1 MNKKSIEDEAKRI
14 SNELL
19 KNNKYNESFDNLI
32 NSLINKK
39 YINSISTISYNVT
52 KIMSSYIEIVS
63 INPFVYNY
71 YKNLKK
77 WDFFIFLGDF
87 AKQMDNKIYR
97 R

>member
-1 MNKKSIEDEAKRI
+1 MNKKSIENEAKRI

-19 KNNKYNESFDNLI
+19 KKNKYNESFDNLI
-32 NSLINKK
+32 SSLINKK
-39 YINSISTISYNVT
+39 YINNISTISYNDT

>member
-1 MNKKSIEDEAKRI
+1 MDKKIIENEAKRI

-19 KNNKYNESFDNLI
+19 KKNNYNESFDDLI

-39 YINSISTISYNVT
+39 YINNISTISYNVT
-52 KIMSSYIEIVS
+52 KIMSNYIEIVS

-77 WDFFIFLGDF
+77 
-87 AKQMDNKIYR
+87 
-97 R
+97 

>member
-1 MNKKSIEDEAKRI
+1 MNKKSIENEAKRI

-19 KNNKYNESFDNLI
+19 KKNNYNKSFDDLI

-39 YINSISTISYNVT
+39 YINNISTISYNVT
-52 KIMSSYIEIVS
+52 KIISNYIEIVS

-77 WDFFIFLGDF
+77 WDFFVFSGDF
-87 AKQMDNKIYR
+87 V
-97 R
+97 

>member
-1 MNKKSIEDEAKRI
+1 MNKKSIENEAKRI

-19 KNNKYNESFDNLI
+19 KKNNYNESFDDLI

-39 YINSISTISYNVT
+39 YINNISTISYNVT
-52 KIMSSYIEIVS
+52 KNMSSYIEIVS

-77 WDFFIFLGDF
+77 
-87 AKQMDNKIYR
+87 
-97 R
+97 

>member
-1 MNKKSIEDEAKRI
+1 MNKKSIENEAKRI

-19 KNNKYNESFDNLI
+19 KKNNYNESFDDLI

-39 YINSISTISYNVT
+39 YINNISYNVT
-52 KIMSSYIEIVS
+52 KNMSSYIEIVS

-77 WDFFIFLGDF
+77 
-87 AKQMDNKIYR
+87 
-97 R
+97 

>member
-1 MNKKSIEDEAKRI
+1 MNKISIENEAKRI

-19 KNNKYNESFDNLI
+19 KKNNYNESFDDLI

-39 YINSISTISYNVT
+39 YINNISTISYNVT

-77 WDFFIFLGDF
+77 
-87 AKQMDNKIYR
+87 
-97 R
+97 

>member
-32 NSLINKK
+32 SSLINKK
-39 YINSISTISYNVT
+39 YINNICTISYNVT

-77 WDFFIFLGDF
+77 
-87 AKQMDNKIYR
+87 
-97 R
+97 

>member
-32 NSLINKK
+32 SSLINKK
-39 YINSISTISYNVT
+39 YINNISTISYNVT

-77 WDFFIFLGDF
+77 
-87 AKQMDNKIYR
+87 
-97 R
+97 

>member
-1 MNKKSIEDEAKRI
+1 MNKKSIENEAKRI

-19 KNNKYNESFDNLI
+19 KKNNYNKSFDDLI

-39 YINSISTISYNVT
+39 YINNISTISYNVT
-52 KIMSSYIEIVS
+52 KNISNYIEIVS

-77 WDFFIFLGDF
+77 WDFFVFSGDF
-87 AKQMDNKIYR
+87 V
-97 R
+97 

>member
-1 MNKKSIEDEAKRI
+1 MDKKSIENEAKRI

-19 KNNKYNESFDNLI
+19 KKNNYNESFDDLI

-39 YINSISTISYNVT
+39 YINNISTISYNVT
-52 KIMSSYIEIVS
+52 KIMSNYIEIVS

-77 WDFFIFLGDF
+77 
-87 AKQMDNKIYR
+87 
-97 R
+97 

>member
-1 MNKKSIEDEAKRI
+1 MNKKSIENEAKRI

-19 KNNKYNESFDNLI
+19 KKNNYNESFDDLI

-39 YINSISTISYNVT
+39 YISYNVT
-52 KIMSSYIEIVS
+52 KNMSSYIEIVS

-77 WDFFIFLGDF
+77 
-87 AKQMDNKIYR
+87 
-97 R
+97 

>member
-1 MNKKSIEDEAKRI
+1 MNKKSIENEAKRI

-19 KNNKYNESFDNLI
+19 KKNNYNESFDNLI
-32 NSLINKK
+32 SSLINKK
-39 YINSISTISYNVT
+39 YINNISTISYNVT

-77 WDFFIFLGDF
+77 
-87 AKQMDNKIYR
+87 
-97 R
+97 

>member
-1 MNKKSIEDEAKRI
+1 MNKKSIENEAKRI

-19 KNNKYNESFDNLI
+19 KKNNYNKSFDDLI

-39 YINSISTISYNVT
+39 YINNISTISYNVT
-52 KIMSSYIEIVS
+52 KIMSNYIEIVS

-77 WDFFIFLGDF
+77 WDFFVFSGDF
-87 AKQMDNKIYR
+87 V
-97 R
+97 

>member
-1 MNKKSIEDEAKRI
+1 MNKKSIENEAKRI

-19 KNNKYNESFDNLI
+19 KKNNYNESFDDLI

-39 YINSISTISYNVT
+39 YINNISTISYNVT
-52 KIMSSYIEIVS
+52 KNMSSYIEIVS

-77 WDFFIFLGDF
+77 WDFFVFLGDF
-87 AKQMDNKIYR
+87 V
-97 R
+97 

>member
-1 MNKKSIEDEAKRI
+1 MNKKNIENEAKRI

-19 KNNKYNESFDNLI
+19 KKNNYNKSFNELI

-39 YINSISTISYNVT
+39 YINNISTISYNVT
-52 KIMSSYIEIVS
+52 KIMSNYIEIVS

-77 WDFFIFLGDF
+77 
-87 AKQMDNKIYR
+87 
-97 R
+97 

>member
-1 MNKKSIEDEAKRI
+1 MNKKSIENEAKRI

-32 NSLINKK
+32 SSLINKK
-39 YINSISTISYNVT
+39 YINNISTISYNVT

-77 WDFFIFLGDF
+77 
-87 AKQMDNKIYR
+87 
-97 R
+97 

>member
-1 MNKKSIEDEAKRI
+1 MNKKNIENEAKRI

-19 KNNKYNESFDNLI
+19 KKNNYNKSFDDLI

-39 YINSISTISYNVT
+39 YINNISTISYNVT
-52 KIMSSYIEIVS
+52 KNMSSYIEIVS

-77 WDFFIFLGDF
+77 
-87 AKQMDNKIYR
+87 
-97 R
+97 

>member
-1 MNKKSIEDEAKRI
+1 MNKKSIENEAKRI

-19 KNNKYNESFDNLI
+19 KRNNYNKSFDDLI

-39 YINSISTISYNVT
+39 YINNISTISYNAT
-52 KIMSSYIEIVS
+52 KIMSNYIEIVS

-77 WDFFIFLGDF
+77 
-87 AKQMDNKIYR
+87 
-97 R
+97 

>member
-1 MNKKSIEDEAKRI
+1 MNKKSIENEAKRI

-19 KNNKYNESFDNLI
+19 KKNNYNESFDDLI

-39 YINSISTISYNVT
+39 YINNISTISYNVT

-77 WDFFIFLGDF
+77 
-87 AKQMDNKIYR
+87 
-97 R
+97 

>member
-1 MNKKSIEDEAKRI
+1 MNKKSIENEAKRI

-19 KNNKYNESFDNLI
+19 KKNNYNKSFDDLI

-39 YINSISTISYNVT
+39 YINNISTISYNVT
-52 KIMSSYIEIVS
+52 KNISNYIEIVS

-77 WDFFIFLGDF
+77 
-87 AKQMDNKIYR
+87 
-97 R
+97 

>member
-1 MNKKSIEDEAKRI
+1 MNKKSIENEAKRI

-19 KNNKYNESFDNLI
+19 KKNDYNESFDDLI

-39 YINSISTISYNVT
+39 YINNISTISYNVT
-52 KIMSSYIEIVS
+52 KNMSSYIEIVS

-77 WDFFIFLGDF
+77 
-87 AKQMDNKIYR
+87 
-97 R
+97 

>member
-1 MNKKSIEDEAKRI
+1 MNKKNIENEAKRI

-19 KNNKYNESFDNLI
+19 KKNNYNESFDDLI

-39 YINSISTISYNVT
+39 YINNISTISYNVT
-52 KIMSSYIEIVS
+52 KNMSSYIEIVS

-77 WDFFIFLGDF
+77 
-87 AKQMDNKIYR
+87 
-97 R
+97 

>member
-1 MNKKSIEDEAKRI
+1 MNKKSIENEAKRI

-19 KNNKYNESFDNLI
+19 KKNNYNESIDDLI

-39 YINSISTISYNVT
+39 YINNISTISYNVT
-52 KIMSSYIEIVS
+52 KNMSSYIEIVS

-77 WDFFIFLGDF
+77 
-87 AKQMDNKIYR
+87 
-97 R
+97 

>member
-1 MNKKSIEDEAKRI
+1 MNKKIIENEAKRI

-19 KNNKYNESFDNLI
+19 KKNNYNESFDDLI

-39 YINSISTISYNVT
+39 YINNISTISYNVT
-52 KIMSSYIEIVS
+52 KNMSSYIEIVS

-77 WDFFIFLGDF
+77 
-87 AKQMDNKIYR
+87 
-97 R
+97 

>member
-1 MNKKSIEDEAKRI
+1 MNKKSIENEAKRI

-19 KNNKYNESFDNLI
+19 KKNNYNESFDDLI

-39 YINSISTISYNVT
+39 YINNISTISYNVT
-52 KIMSSYIEIVS
+52 KSMSSYIEIVS

-77 WDFFIFLGDF
+77 
-87 AKQMDNKIYR
+87 
-97 R
+97 

>member
-1 MNKKSIEDEAKRI
+1 MNKKIIENEAKRI

-19 KNNKYNESFDNLI
+19 KKNNYNESFDDLI

-39 YINSISTISYNVT
+39 YINIISTISYNVT
-52 KIMSSYIEIVS
+52 KNMSSYIEIVS

-77 WDFFIFLGDF
+77 
-87 AKQMDNKIYR
+87 
-97 R
+97 